1 MKSIDPGTYEVSAQS
16 PLLIDVRTPAEY
28 EEVHIEESILHPLTQ
43 LQPDQIQKAAGQRGV
58 CLVCR
63 TGNRARQAAQKLEA
77 AGIRDVLVL
86 DGGVEGWVAAG
97 RPVKRGRK
105 TISLERQVRIAAGAL
120 VLVGV
125 VLGFLVHPAW
135 AVIPAFVGA
144 GLIFAGLTDWCGMAS
159 MLARMPWNNMGGVRS
174 CDLRVEPEK

>member
-1 MKSIDPGTYEVSAQS
+1 MKTIDPETLEASAQR

-28 EEVHIEESILHPLTQ
+28 EEVHIEGSLLHPLTQ
-43 LQPDQIQKAAGQRGV
+43 LQPDQIRQAAGPRGV

-63 TGNRARQAAQKLEA
+63 SGNRSRKAAQKLEA

-86 DGGVEGWVAAG
+86 DGGVEGWAAAG

-105 TISLERQVRIAAGAL
+105 AISLERQVRIAAGAL

-135 AVIPAFVGA
+135 AVIPAFVGG
-144 GLIFAGLTDWCGMAS
+144 GLILAGVTDWCGMA
-159 MLARMPWNNMGGVRS
+159 MVLARMPWNNMGGVRS
-174 CDLRVEPEK
+174 CEMRAEPER